1 MTPSFPILPRLASHL
16 PAAGFHRATLRCPPR
31 MPHTSGPRLQT
42 VLGSLCAC
50 LAIIGHLGCQQ
61 PNPWQFGG
69 YVEAE
74 KIEVGSRVGGRVAK
88 VYVEEGDEV
97 SAGELL
103 VEFEREHLE
112 AQLEE
117 ARQRASRLETAWKK
131 AVSGPRP
138 QEIERVRQELAAAEA
153 RERQAQDQYRRAVE
167 TGKGAV
173 TQERIVE
180 LKALKEVAESQ
191 RRALEQELSL
201 LEEGTRAEDRII
213 AQREMEEAQ
222 ARVRVLQDQLN
233 ESRVTSPAH
242 AVVEVCDLQVGDL
255 VAAGLPVAT
264 LVRTDQIWVRCFVPA
279 TQISHIAPGMKV
291 RVAVDARPNEY
302 FEGVVLRINRVA
314 EYTPRNVQTF
324 EQRAEQVFG
333 VKVRVRDPRG
343 VLRPG
348 MAAVVSIPAPAT
360 ATRQGG
366 S

>member
-1 MTPSFPILPRLASHL
+1 MPDCAAHHQTDD
-16 PAAGFHRATLRCPPR
+16 PAAASI
-31 MPHTSGPRLQT
+31 SGPRLAAR
-42 VLGSLCAC
+42 VPKRLHRALLRCRAALSMLLALGLME
-50 LAIIGHLGCQQ
+50 GVVGCQK
-61 PNPWQFGG
+61 PNDWRFGG

-74 KIEVGSRVGGRVAK
+74 KIEVGSRVGGRVAR
-88 VYVEEGDEV
+88 VHVEEGDEV
-97 SAGELL
+97 KPGDLL

-131 AVSGPRP
+131 ALSGPRP
-138 QEIERVRQELAAAEA
+138 QEIEQVRQELAAAQA

-180 LKALKEVAESQ
+180 LRMLKEVAESQ
-191 RRALEQELSL
+191 RRALEQQLSL

-222 ARVRVLQDQLN
+222 ARVRVLEDQLD
-233 ESRVTSPAH
+233 ESRVASPAQ

-255 VAAGLPVAT
+255 VAPGIPVAT

-279 TQISHIAPGMKV
+279 TKISFIAPGQ
-291 RVAVDARPNEY
+291 RVSVTVDARDGEV

-324 EQRAEQVFG
+324 EQREEQVFG
-333 VKVRVRDPRG
+333 VKVRVKDPQG

-360 ATRQGG
+360 ARH
-366 S
+366 

>member
-1 MTPSFPILPRLASHL
+1 
-16 PAAGFHRATLRCPPR
+16 
-31 MPHTSGPRLQT
+31 
-42 VLGSLCAC
+42 
-50 LAIIGHLGCQQ
+50 
-61 PNPWQFGG
+61 
-69 YVEAE
+69 VEAE
-74 KIEVGSRVGGRVAK
+74 KIEVGSRVGGRVA
-88 VYVEEGDEV
+88 VVHVEEGDEV
-97 SAGELL
+97 KPGDVL

-117 ARQRASRLETAWKK
+117 ARQRASKLETAWKK
-131 AVSGPRP
+131 ALSGPRP

-153 RERQAQDQYRRAVE
+153 RERQAADQYRRAVE

-233 ESRVTSPAH
+233 ESRVVSPAR

-255 VAAGLPVAT
+255 VAAGTPVAT

-279 TQISHIAPGMKV
+279 TLISFIAPRQKV
-291 RVAVDARPNEY
+291 RVTVDARADEA
-302 FEGVVLRINRVA
+302 FEGVVLRVNRVA

-324 EQRAEQVFG
+324 EQREEQVFG
-333 VKVRVRDPRG
+333 VKVRVKDPRG
-343 VLRPG
+343 LLRPG
-348 MAAVVSIPAPAT
+348 MAAVVSIPVPASQ
-360 ATRQGG
+360 AAGR
-366 S
+366 